1 MNTLFV
7 ILGPTGVG
15 KTDLSL
21 RLAQELQTPIIS
33 GDSRQIY
40 RGLEIG
46 TAAPA
51 EKELKAV
58 KHYFVGTHD
67 VAEYFNASQFET
79 EVMRILDEEIFFA
92 YAERI
97 ACWRFDDVHRC
108 SVQGH

>member
-51 EKELKAV
+51 EK
-58 KHYFVGTHD
+58 G
-67 VAEYFNASQFET
+67 
-79 EVMRILDEEIFFA
+79 
-92 YAERI
+92 
-97 ACWRFDDVHRC
+97 
-108 SVQGH
+108 